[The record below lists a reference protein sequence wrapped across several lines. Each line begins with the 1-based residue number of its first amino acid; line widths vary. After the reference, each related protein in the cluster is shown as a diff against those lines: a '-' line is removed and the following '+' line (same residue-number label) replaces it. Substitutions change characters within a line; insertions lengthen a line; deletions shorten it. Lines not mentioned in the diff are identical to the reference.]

1 MASLTL
7 RNIDESLKASLRIS
21 AAENGR
27 SMEEEARQILKH
39 FLLRKKSDA
48 GIGTL
53 IFNRFSFHPPEGWIC
68 PRCRVTLSGRCLPFD
83 FEAAKDYALI
93 VADRNRPGSPVRV
106 EDAQIAAIART
117 GGLTLATRNIKDFAG
132 IQGLETVNPWTDP
145 K

>member
-39 FLLRKKSDA
+39 FLLQKKSNT

-53 IFNRFSFHPPEGWIC
+53 ISNRFSPAGGVDLPGIPRHTPRSLQEKDPENLND
-68 PRCRVTLSGRCLPFD
+68 T
-83 FEAAKDYALI
+83 A
-93 VADRNRPGSPVRV
+93 
-106 EDAQIAAIART
+106 
-117 GGLTLATRNIKDFAG
+117 
-132 IQGLETVNPWTDP
+132 
-145 K
+145 